1 VIVKKLALHA
11 AAPALVAAVI
21 LVPASAGAA
30 VLPPGGPLGNGP
42 APAPRAAAPTTESFD
57 LATFNVQ
64 GGSHTSAHGRS
75 SGTSRMKGDVSYLRK
90 HKVRLAGFQELEQAQ
105 ASSFRKRTKGRW
117 ALVGAPS
124 RSGRS
129 TDTRNAVAFRKSY
142 FTLRKK
148 TSVPMWYFH
157 GKRVNIPLVQLR
169 SRSTG
174 KLFWILNTHN
184 PADVHGPA
192 GHWRAKSLKRELK
205 AIHRLRA
212 QGQTV
217 LFTGDMND
225 KQAFF
230 CPATRSGMLHAASGG
245 STGKKCRYP
254 SRNGIDWLLGTRDVR
269 FTKWRADS
277 STVSRGLSDHPI
289 VVARATLKG

>member
-1 VIVKKLALHA
+1 MKKLALRAATPVLAASVTLLPPA
-11 AAPALVAAVI
+11 AAA
-21 LVPASAGAA
+21 AGAA
-30 VLPPGGPLGNGP
+30 VLPPGVGGSPQ
-42 APAPRAAAPTTESFD
+42 PRATAASSVAFNV
-57 LATFNVQ
+57 ATFNVQ
-64 GGSHTSAHGRS
+64 GGSHTAAHGRA

-90 HKVRLAGFQELEQAQ
+90 HQVRLVGFQELEGSQAT
-105 ASSFRKRTKGRW
+105 SFRKRMHGRW

-129 TDTRNAVAFRKSY
+129 TDNRNAVAYRKAS
-142 FTLRKK
+142 FTLEKK

-157 GKRVNIPLVQLR
+157 GNRVNVPLVQLR

-174 KLFWILNTHN
+174 KVFWILNTHN

-192 GHWRAKSLKRELK
+192 GKWRAKSLKRELK

-212 QGQTV
+212 DGETV

-225 KQAFF
+225 KQPFF

-245 STGKKCRYP
+245 SHGKKCRYP
-254 SRNGIDWLLGTRDVR
+254 SRNGIDWVLGTRDVR
-269 FTKWRADS
+269 FSKWRADD
-277 STVSRGLSDHPI
+277 STRSRGLSDHPI
-289 VVARATLKG
+289 VVARATLRG